1 MGKAANHHMAEIKT
15 RILRV
20 YHVKKTRIYTM
31 SHVKNPYL
39 TCVSCA
45 LYFSTCRLQYT
56 LATELPAILAI
67 VSDQSRGP
75 TRKDVQPC
83 YMPFHVSPSPTSPT
97 HRSLLTETA
106 NSEQLLI
113 VTAVLHVVSSSQAGR
128 TALF

>member
-1 MGKAANHHMAEIKT
+1 MGKLQITTAWHL

-20 YHVKKTRIYTM
+20 CHVKITRIYTV

-56 LATELPAILAI
+56 LATELPAIVAISAI
-67 VSDQSRGP
+67 VIDQRQSRGP

-83 YMPFHVSPSPTSPT
+83 YIPFHVLPSPTR
-97 HRSLLTETA
+97 RSLLTETA
-106 NSEQLLI
+106 NSEQLLM
-113 VTAVLHVVSSSQAGR
+113 VTAVLHVVSLSRAGR